1 MPREYIPWVI
11 GLLLVGIGI
20 VLLNDKI
27 KQRGSKG
34 STRPKSPVPQKSP
47 TSYWA
52 LFASIAA
59 GTLIVAAMFDL
70 IPPDWLSIIPI
81 GLAVLL
87 VLGLAYGFRK
97 LIWACMKSLVTSRSF
112 PRVIRQNENGT
123 METTCPRCSHKVM
136 IERGHKGESA
146 FRCENCGETTVWNSE
161 LKP

>member
-34 STRPKSPVPQKSP
+34 TSRPKSPAHQKSP

-52 LFASIAA
+52 L
-59 GTLIVAAMFDL
+59 FDL

-97 LIWACMKSLVTSRSF
+97 LIWASIKSLVARRSF
-112 PRVIRQNENGT
+112 PRVIRQNENET
-123 METTCPRCSHKVM
+123 MEMACPRCAHKVM
-136 IERGHKGESA
+136 IQSGNKGESV
-146 FRCENCGETTVWNSE
+146 FRCEHCGETAVWNTE
-161 LKP
+161 LKS

>member
-34 STRPKSPVPQKSP
+34 TSRPKSPAHQKSP

-59 GTLIVAAMFDL
+59 GALITAAMFDL

-97 LIWACMKSLVTSRSF
+97 LIWASIKSLVARRSF
-112 PRVIRQNENGT
+112 PRVIRQNENET
-123 METTCPRCSHKVM
+123 MEMACPRCAHKVM
-136 IERGHKGESA
+136 IQSGNKGESV
-146 FRCENCGETTVWNSE
+146 FRCEHCGETAVWNTE
-161 LKP
+161 LKS